1 MQALQVPMERED
13 YQTCAIRALMEMFA
27 SAKQVNKEDVALVM
41 SVVLYEGTPMLE
53 IRPVVVQ

>member
-27 SAKQVNKEDVALVM
+27 QSKRVSVENVALVM
-41 SVVLYEGTPMLE
+41 GVVMYENTPMLE

>member
-1 MQALQVPMERED
+1 MHTLQVPMDKEE

-27 SAKQVNKEDVALVM
+27 SAKQVGKEDVALMM

>member
-1 MQALQVPMERED
+1 MKALQVPMNRED

-27 SAKQVNKEDVALVM
+27 QSKKVSVENVGLVM
-41 SVVLYEGTPMLE
+41 GIVMYEDTPMLE

>member
-1 MQALQVPMERED
+1 MQALQVPLEKED

-27 SAKQVNKEDVALVM
+27 SAKQVNKENVGLVM
-41 SVVLYEGTPMLE
+41 SVILYENRPMLE

>member
-1 MQALQVPMERED
+1 MHTLQVPMEKEE

-27 SAKQVNKEDVALVM
+27 SAKQVNKENVGLVM
-41 SVVLYEGTPMLE
+41 SVILYENRPMLE

>member
-1 MQALQVPMERED
+1 MHALQVPMERED

-27 SAKQVNKEDVALVM
+27 QSKRVSVENVALVM
-41 SVVLYEGTPMLE
+41 GVVMYENTPMLE

>member
-27 SAKQVNKEDVALVM
+27 QAKQVSCDNVALVM

>member
-1 MQALQVPMERED
+1 MHTLQVPMEKEE

-27 SAKQVNKEDVALVM
+27 SAKQVGKEDVALVM
-41 SVVLYEGTPMLE
+41 SVVTYDGIPMLE

>member
-27 SAKQVNKEDVALVM
+27 QAKKVDVGDVALIMGVVM
-41 SVVLYEGTPMLE
+41 YEGIPMLE